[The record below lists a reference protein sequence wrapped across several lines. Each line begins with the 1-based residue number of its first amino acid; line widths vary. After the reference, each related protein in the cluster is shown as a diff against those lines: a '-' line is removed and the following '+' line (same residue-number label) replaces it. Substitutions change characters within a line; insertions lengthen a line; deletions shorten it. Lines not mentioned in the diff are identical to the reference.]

1 MNRSTLCIFPFRI
14 GNLPVGMRVGMTAMK
29 AFVVTEIGAIGS
41 MEKNKKLVVKTIA
54 TL

>member
-29 AFVVTEIGAIGS
+29 AFVVKEICVVGS
-41 MEKNKKLVVKTIA
+41 MEKHKKFVVKVITA
-54 TL
+54 L